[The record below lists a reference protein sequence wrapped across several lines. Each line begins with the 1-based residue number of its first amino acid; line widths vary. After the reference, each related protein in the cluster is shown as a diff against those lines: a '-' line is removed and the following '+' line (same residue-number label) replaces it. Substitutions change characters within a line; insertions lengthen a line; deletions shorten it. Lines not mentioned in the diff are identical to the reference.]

1 MDELLELTR
10 ENNAMLKRICAWL
23 DKIESK
29 SYREGED
36 MRGFVQNVA
45 ANMLTERIVNNGFPA
60 GQSMGVNNPINQ
72 QSNNQQTFWR

>member
-1 MDELLELTR
+1 
-10 ENNAMLKRICAWL
+10 MLKRICAWL
-23 DKIESK
+23 DKVESK

-45 ANMLTERIVNNGFPA
+45 ANMLTERIVNNGFPV

-72 QSNNQQTFWR
+72 QSNNDQIFWR